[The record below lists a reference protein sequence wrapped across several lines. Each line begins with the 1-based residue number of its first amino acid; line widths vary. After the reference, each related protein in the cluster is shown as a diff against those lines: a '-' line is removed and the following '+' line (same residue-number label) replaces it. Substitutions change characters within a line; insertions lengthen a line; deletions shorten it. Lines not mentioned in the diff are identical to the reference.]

1 MSGVWANGSTQAW
14 GTLSLATYTWER
26 KESPSLEILFVG
38 SAEKCVRIKI
48 PRLGKCMCAI
58 YETKR
63 LGGKN

>member
-1 MSGVWANGSTQAW
+1 LSWVRAKGSTQAW

-48 PRLGKCMCAI
+48 PRLGKCMYAI
-58 YETKR
+58 HKTKR